1 MGNLMIKTKDIRL
14 VSSPQDLRN
23 RIVGDSLFE
32 TTDGDLVF
40 EGDLVSFYKEGDY
53 MPYSGPISNISG
65 LKIALYDN
73 VFDVWEYEEV
83 ARNE

>member
-1 MGNLMIKTKDIRL
+1 MTEIKDIRL

-23 RIVGDSLFE
+23 RIIGEALFE

-40 EGDLVSFYKEGDY
+40 EGDIVSFYKDGDY
-53 MPYSGPISNISG
+53 MPYSGSISNING

>member
-1 MGNLMIKTKDIRL
+1 MIEIKDIRL

-23 RIVGDSLFE
+23 RIIGEALFE

-40 EGDLVSFYKEGDY
+40 EGDIVSFYKDGDVY
-53 MPYSGPISNISG
+53 PLSGSISNING

-83 ARNE
+83 ARNA